1 MDTGHSHATPPAD
14 SWPPRMRRAA
24 AAVLALV
31 GAATLAALVL
41 LWPGPVDRPAGEP
54 DPPARAGTVTA
65 VQARPCD
72 PAELGPGVDPATA
85 TCGDVAVRMTEGPQR
100 GRTVTA
106 DVPSGPGA
114 PRVAVG
120 DRVRVMHLSD
130 GTGGT
135 THSITDHHRAA
146 PLWVLGAAFALA
158 VVAFGR
164 WRGLRALAGLAVTFA
179 VLLWFIVPAILDGQ
193 APVLVAV
200 VGASAIMLV
209 VLYLTHGVTTATTIA
224 VAGTLVSLV
233 LTAGLAA
240 LATGAAHLSGVS
252 DETSSYLDLS
262 LGTVNMHGLLLAG
275 IVIGALGVLD
285 DVTVTQAATV
295 AELVHANPAYR
306 FGQLYQAAT
315 RVGRAHIASVINTI
329 VLAYAGA
336 SLPLLVL
343 FAAGNDRLGEVL
355 SSQLIAEE
363 LVRAMVGTIGL
374 VAAVPVTTA
383 LAAAAAAG
391 VRGPRRRG
399 PRRPRADEPWMAA
412 YGETPSAG

>member
-1 MDTGHSHATPPAD
+1 S
-14 SWPPRMRRAA
+14 
-24 AAVLALV
+24 LV
-31 GAATLAALVL
+31 GAATLVALVL
-41 LWPGPVDRPAGEP
+41 LWPGRVDRPAGEP

-65 VQARPCD
+65 VRERPCD
-72 PAELGPGVDPATA
+72 PAALGPGVDPATA
-85 TCGDVAVRMTEGPQR
+85 ACGDVSVRMAEGPER

-106 DVPSGPGA
+106 GVPSGPGA

-120 DRVRVMHLSD
+120 DKVRVMHLSD
-130 GTGGT
+130 GAGGT
-135 THSITDHHRAA
+135 TYSITDHHRVT
-146 PLWVLGAAFALA
+146 PLWLLGAAFALA

-179 VLLWFIVPAILDGQ
+179 VLLWFIVPAILDGRS
-193 APVLVAV
+193 PVLVAV
-200 VGASAIMLV
+200 VGAAAIMLV
-209 VLYLTHGVTTATTIA
+209 VLYLTHGFTTATTIA
-224 VAGTLVSLV
+224 VAGTLASLV
-233 LTAGLAA
+233 LTAVLAA

-262 LGTVNMHGLLLAG
+262 LGAVNMRGLLLAG

-295 AELVHANPAYR
+295 GELAHANPGYR
-306 FGQLYQAAT
+306 FRHLYQAAT

-343 FAAGNDRLGEVL
+343 FAAGDDRLGEVL
-355 SSQLIAEE
+355 TSQLIAEE

-383 LAAAAAAG
+383 LAAAAVTGA
-391 VRGPRRRG
+391 RSDPRRRA
-399 PRRPRADEPWMAA
+399 PRRPGAGEPWMAA
-412 YGETPSAG
+412 FGDAPPR